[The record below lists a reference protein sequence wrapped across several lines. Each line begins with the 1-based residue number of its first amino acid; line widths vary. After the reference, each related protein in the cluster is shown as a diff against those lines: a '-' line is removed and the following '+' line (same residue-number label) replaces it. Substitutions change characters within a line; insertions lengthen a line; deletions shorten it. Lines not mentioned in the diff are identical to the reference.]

1 MENKN
6 IVPSKIIELET
17 SIKLLEHLKR
27 NNVID
32 DGMYN
37 FCVNKL
43 IGKLEL
49 EKNKIDEKY
58 INEISNYKI
67 LT

>member
-1 MENKN
+1 MEDKN

-27 NNVID
+27 NSVID

-49 EKNKIDEKY
+49 EKSKIDDDY

>member
-1 MENKN
+1 MEDKN
-6 IVPSKIIELET
+6 VVPSKIIELET

-49 EKNKIDEKY
+49 EKNKIDDNY